1 MTEWK
6 LQSYPEML
14 QALYQL
20 KAATR
25 IYRQERTA
33 ENAALML
40 DKFPAAAMAAAEN
53 AAAWKRVMSGAA
65 AGVLE
70 RAADGADV
78 DKLAALG
85 RNDRFYTLFAHEDAA
100 AFQKFLAEREK
111 NKADIAVLEGGGKA
125 DKKAK
130 KPARGS
136 SDAAKPAAKK
146 EDAVVGELR
155 REIEAAVTR
164 DKKLTDTEKRNML
177 QALAETAEIKAA
189 AKGAKCKLSFGGY
202 AVDTVLAREGIV
214 FEGKFSKYGGLSAET
229 AKTLKNGKYVTTA
242 GLAAKST
249 RAAENRAAKKQ
260 EESNEKLAALRQKEK
275 AYDEALVP
283 AFRKFLQRADAAAV
297 YDDVQNGGGILASV
311 CREPDEAAAGF
322 KRELARAAENSR
334 EVWGLFRGKGDD
346 HCFDTSSFYEKCLQ
360 NTVAEQGISAAE
372 QAAGLFRDY
381 TKGKEGGTVLDMK
394 RLVTKYAMATA
405 GMSLPYEEAK
415 QLLQREVYRM
425 GMALRHSDR
434 FDLEKFNFMNE
445 VLAADGYKIGIQEL
459 PVKAKNGREA
469 KPLGEEIL
477 KDMHKPNGVKSIKN
491 RTIALLYR
499 VEEFRRAHPGTDLG
513 NPGASPQAERLYNT
527 FMQVFYGR
535 ETLQRWIG
543 DLEKGNSVGYASMHH
558 IFYRRFAGAVQDPAR
573 QLNAVPRVVAT
584 ISMHPADADMH
595 KDEEHK
601 FDMKEVYLFRRGKD
615 VLTGSFNNVREG
627 DVLLMPVVMKRQGD
641 GSFRPLME
649 QGTLLMTSKL
659 TVREPEVQG
668 RSFGIPER
676 DMLADVMRGANG
688 AAYGGR

>member
-40 DKFPAAAMAAAEN
+40 EKFPAAAMAAAED

-155 REIEAAVTR
+155 REIEAAVMR

-283 AFRKFLQRADAAAV
+283 AFRKFCSGRVQQRYMTTYKTGAAFWLPFAANRTRP
-297 YDDVQNGGGILASV
+297 QPALSGNWCGRRKTAARSGG
-311 CREPDEAAAGF
+311 F
-322 KRELARAAENSR
+322 
-334 EVWGLFRGKGDD
+334 
-346 HCFDTSSFYEKCLQ
+346 
-360 NTVAEQGISAAE
+360 SAAKGTTIVSIP
-372 QAAGLFRDY
+372 AAF
-381 TKGKEGGTVLDMK
+381 MK
-394 RLVTKYAMATA
+394 NAC
-405 GMSLPYEEAK
+405 
-415 QLLQREVYRM
+415 
-425 GMALRHSDR
+425 
-434 FDLEKFNFMNE
+434 
-445 VLAADGYKIGIQEL
+445 KIRWRSRGF
-459 PVKAKNGREA
+459 PRR
-469 KPLGEEIL
+469 
-477 KDMHKPNGVKSIKN
+477 N
-491 RTIALLYR
+491 R
-499 VEEFRRAHPGTDLG
+499 RRACSGTILRARKAA
-513 NPGASPQAERLYNT
+513 PC
-527 FMQVFYGR
+527 
-535 ETLQRWIG
+535 WI
-543 DLEKGNSVGYASMHH
+543 
-558 IFYRRFAGAVQDPAR
+558 
-573 QLNAVPRVVAT
+573 
-584 ISMHPADADMH
+584 
-595 KDEEHK
+595 
-601 FDMKEVYLFRRGKD
+601 
-615 VLTGSFNNVREG
+615 
-627 DVLLMPVVMKRQGD
+627 
-641 GSFRPLME
+641 
-649 QGTLLMTSKL
+649 
-659 TVREPEVQG
+659 
-668 RSFGIPER
+668 
-676 DMLADVMRGANG
+676 
-688 AAYGGR
+688 

>member
-40 DKFPAAAMAAAEN
+40 EKFPAAAMAAAED

-297 YDDVQNGGGILASV
+297 YDDVQNGGGILL
-311 CREPDEAAAGF
+311 PFAANRTRPQPALSGNWCGRRKTAARSGGF
-322 KRELARAAENSR
+322 
-334 EVWGLFRGKGDD
+334 
-346 HCFDTSSFYEKCLQ
+346 
-360 NTVAEQGISAAE
+360 SAAKGTTIVSIP
-372 QAAGLFRDY
+372 AAF
-381 TKGKEGGTVLDMK
+381 MK
-394 RLVTKYAMATA
+394 NAC
-405 GMSLPYEEAK
+405 
-415 QLLQREVYRM
+415 
-425 GMALRHSDR
+425 
-434 FDLEKFNFMNE
+434 
-445 VLAADGYKIGIQEL
+445 KIRWRSRGF
-459 PVKAKNGREA
+459 PRR
-469 KPLGEEIL
+469 
-477 KDMHKPNGVKSIKN
+477 N
-491 RTIALLYR
+491 R
-499 VEEFRRAHPGTDLG
+499 RRACSGTILRARKAA
-513 NPGASPQAERLYNT
+513 PC
-527 FMQVFYGR
+527 
-535 ETLQRWIG
+535 WI
-543 DLEKGNSVGYASMHH
+543 
-558 IFYRRFAGAVQDPAR
+558 
-573 QLNAVPRVVAT
+573 
-584 ISMHPADADMH
+584 
-595 KDEEHK
+595 
-601 FDMKEVYLFRRGKD
+601 
-615 VLTGSFNNVREG
+615 
-627 DVLLMPVVMKRQGD
+627 
-641 GSFRPLME
+641 
-649 QGTLLMTSKL
+649 
-659 TVREPEVQG
+659 
-668 RSFGIPER
+668 
-676 DMLADVMRGANG
+676 
-688 AAYGGR
+688 

>member
-40 DKFPAAAMAAAEN
+40 EKFPAAAMAAAED

-155 REIEAAVTR
+155 REIEAAVMR

-283 AFRKFLQRADAAAV
+283 AFRKFCSGRMRQRYMTTYKTGAAFWLPFAANRTRP
-297 YDDVQNGGGILASV
+297 QPALSGNWRGRRKTAARSGG
-311 CREPDEAAAGF
+311 F
-322 KRELARAAENSR
+322 
-334 EVWGLFRGKGDD
+334 
-346 HCFDTSSFYEKCLQ
+346 
-360 NTVAEQGISAAE
+360 SAAKGTTIVSIP
-372 QAAGLFRDY
+372 AAFMKNACKIRWRSRGLPR
-381 TKGKEGGTVLDMK
+381 
-394 RLVTKYAMATA
+394 R
-405 GMSLPYEEAK
+405 
-415 QLLQREVYRM
+415 
-425 GMALRHSDR
+425 
-434 FDLEKFNFMNE
+434 
-445 VLAADGYKIGIQEL
+445 
-459 PVKAKNGREA
+459 
-469 KPLGEEIL
+469 
-477 KDMHKPNGVKSIKN
+477 N
-491 RTIALLYR
+491 R
-499 VEEFRRAHPGTDLG
+499 RRACSGTIL
-513 NPGASPQAERLYNT
+513 R
-527 FMQVFYGR
+527 
-535 ETLQRWIG
+535 
-543 DLEKGNSVGYASMHH
+543 
-558 IFYRRFAGAVQDPAR
+558 AR
-573 QLNAVPRVVAT
+573 KAVPCWT
-584 ISMHPADADMH
+584 
-595 KDEEHK
+595 
-601 FDMKEVYLFRRGKD
+601 
-615 VLTGSFNNVREG
+615 
-627 DVLLMPVVMKRQGD
+627 
-641 GSFRPLME
+641 
-649 QGTLLMTSKL
+649 
-659 TVREPEVQG
+659 
-668 RSFGIPER
+668 
-676 DMLADVMRGANG
+676 
-688 AAYGGR
+688 

>member
-40 DKFPAAAMAAAEN
+40 EKFPAAAMAAAED

-322 KRELARAAENSR
+322 KRELARARKTAARS
-334 EVWGLFRGKGDD
+334 GGF
-346 HCFDTSSFYEKCLQ
+346 
-360 NTVAEQGISAAE
+360 SAAKGTTIVSIP
-372 QAAGLFRDY
+372 AAF
-381 TKGKEGGTVLDMK
+381 MK
-394 RLVTKYAMATA
+394 NAC
-405 GMSLPYEEAK
+405 
-415 QLLQREVYRM
+415 
-425 GMALRHSDR
+425 
-434 FDLEKFNFMNE
+434 
-445 VLAADGYKIGIQEL
+445 KIRWRSRGF
-459 PVKAKNGREA
+459 PRR
-469 KPLGEEIL
+469 
-477 KDMHKPNGVKSIKN
+477 N
-491 RTIALLYR
+491 R
-499 VEEFRRAHPGTDLG
+499 RRACSGTILRARKAA
-513 NPGASPQAERLYNT
+513 PC
-527 FMQVFYGR
+527 
-535 ETLQRWIG
+535 WI
-543 DLEKGNSVGYASMHH
+543 
-558 IFYRRFAGAVQDPAR
+558 
-573 QLNAVPRVVAT
+573 
-584 ISMHPADADMH
+584 
-595 KDEEHK
+595 
-601 FDMKEVYLFRRGKD
+601 
-615 VLTGSFNNVREG
+615 
-627 DVLLMPVVMKRQGD
+627 
-641 GSFRPLME
+641 
-649 QGTLLMTSKL
+649 
-659 TVREPEVQG
+659 
-668 RSFGIPER
+668 
-676 DMLADVMRGANG
+676 
-688 AAYGGR
+688 